1 MEGFSVR
8 LSLVAAGLFA
18 IALTLAPAGFAIA
31 QDAND
36 ADATE
41 QTEAKVPNISGCWQG
56 NAFNDSQGN
65 TLITFF
71 FGQKKN
77 KLSKKQSTFDL
88 GGSVSVHGPIS
99 GAVKATKF
107 KFKGPV
113 AGTGFD
119 PRTIKG
125 IGFFQSD
132 NSLSGNYQYA
142 GKCFENQFTGGDF
155 SKVIFLGATCP

>member
-1 MEGFSVR
+1 MEGFSIR
-8 LSLVAAGLFA
+8 LSLIAAGLFA
-18 IALTLAPAGFAIA
+18 IALTLAPAGLALA

-41 QTEAKVPNISGCWQG
+41 QTAAMVPNLSGCWQG

-77 KLSKKQSTFDL
+77 RLSKKQSTFDL

-99 GAVKATKF
+99 GKVKATQF
-107 KFKGPV
+107 KFHGKV
-113 AGTGFD
+113 TGTGFD
-119 PRTIKG
+119 PCIIKG
-125 IGFFQSD
+125 TGFFQSD
-132 NSLSGNYQYA
+132 NSLTGNYNYA

-155 SKVIFLGATCP
+155 SEVIFLGATCP